1 MPCCPPSC
9 FWGSQWSVLGYPSAS
24 SAWRRTAGRWHC
36 TKRLNARPPNG
47 RPSHYNR
54 RKRRKMN
61 IHTLIQDD
69 LFTAD
74 VIADPYAYYGRLRQ
88 QDPVHWNEAYAL
100 WVITRHDDLVWL
112 TRHHELF
119 SSAVFKNDR
128 RPAYPAIDESDL
140 GLYEYVKNYQGS
152 QFIQHDRPDHLEMRR
167 VMHGY
172 FTPKSM
178 EAWRPFVKE
187 AVKELLDAA
196 EAKGSMDVMRDL
208 ATPLPVVVIAEMM
221 GVPRED
227 RPYIRQLAE
236 KLLYIGRGEYD
247 RMKPLTEGMRGMIDY
262 VSPLVD
268 RRIVDPGDDFIS
280 VLAQG
285 EKRGIFTRHQ
295 VLVNT
300 SLLLLAG
307 HETTINLL
315 CNGTLAFIDHP
326 DQWALLKQ
334 DPAGHAKWAT
344 EECLRY
350 DSPVVSIQRIATQDV
365 EIRDKVLRKGDRLR
379 WFISSA
385 NRDPDAFENPTTFDI
400 TRHPNPH
407 VAFGSGTHH
416 CLGAT
421 LARVEGQEVFK
432 ALAERYPGLQ
442 VEADGLDYQPSITFR
457 SLKSLP
463 ITWH

>member
-1 MPCCPPSC
+1 MLTT
-9 FWGSQWSVLGYPSAS
+9 V
-24 SAWRRTAGRWHC
+24 
-36 TKRLNARPPNG
+36 
-47 RPSHYNR
+47 
-54 RKRRKMN
+54 
-61 IHTLIQDD
+61 QDN
-69 LFTAD
+69 LFSPDT
-74 VIADPYAYYGRLRQ
+74 IADPYSYYGRLREE
-88 QDPVHWNEAYAL
+88 DPVHWNEAYEL
-100 WVITRHDDLVWL
+100 WVVTRHEDLVWL

-119 SSAVFKNDR
+119 SSAVFKNDP
-128 RPAYPAIDESDL
+128 RPPYPAIDESDL
-140 GLYEYVKNYQGS
+140 GLYEYVRNYQGD
-152 QFIQHDRPDHLEMRR
+152 QFIQHDRPEHLEMRR

-178 EAWRPFVKE
+178 EAWRPFVQQ

-196 EAKGSMDVMRDL
+196 EAKGEMDVMRDL
-208 ATPLPVVVIAEMM
+208 ATPLPVLVIAQMM
-221 GVPRED
+221 GVPAED
-227 RPYIRQLAE
+227 RPYVRQLAE

-268 RRIVDPGDDFIS
+268 KRIVDPGDDFIS
-280 VLAQG
+280 VLAKG
-285 EKRGIFTRHQ
+285 EKQGVFTRHE

-315 CNGTLAFIDHP
+315 CNGTLSFSRHP

-350 DSPVVSIQRIATQDV
+350 DSPVISIQRIASQDV
-365 EIRDKVLRKGDRLR
+365 ELRGKLLRKGDRLR

-385 NRDPDAFENPTTFDI
+385 NRDPAAFANPTTFDI
-400 TRHPNPH
+400 TRNPNPH
-407 VAFGSGTHH
+407 VAFGSGVHH

-432 ALAERYPGLQ
+432 ALAERFPNLQ
-442 VEADGLDYQPSITFR
+442 VQADDLEYQPSITFR

-463 ITWH
+463 VTWH

>member
-1 MPCCPPSC
+1 MPI
-9 FWGSQWSVLGYPSAS
+9 A
-24 SAWRRTAGRWHC
+24 
-36 TKRLNARPPNG
+36 
-47 RPSHYNR
+47 
-54 RKRRKMN
+54 
-61 IHTLIQDD
+61 IQDD
-69 LFTAD
+69 LFTPD
-74 VIADPYAYYGRLRQ
+74 VIANPYAYYGQLRDE
-88 QDPVHWNEAYAL
+88 DPVHWNSSYEL
-100 WVITRHDDLVWL
+100 WLITRHDDLVWL

-119 SSAVFKNDR
+119 SSAVFRNDP
-128 RPAYPAIDESDL
+128 RPAYPPIAESDL
-140 GLYEYVKNYQGS
+140 GLYDYVRNYQGD
-152 QFIQHDRPDHLEMRR
+152 QFIQHDRPEHLEMRR
-167 VMHGY
+167 VMHSY

-178 EAWRPFVKE
+178 EAWRPFVQA
-187 AVKELLDAA
+187 AVKELLDEA

-208 ATPLPVVVIAEMM
+208 ATPLPVLVIAEMM
-221 GVPRED
+221 GVPKSE

-247 RMKPLTEGMRGMIDY
+247 RMKPLTEGMRGMIEY

-280 VLAQG
+280 VLARG
-285 EKRGIFTRHQ
+285 EKQGVFTRHQ

-315 CNGTLAFIDHP
+315 CNGTLAFMHHR
-326 DQWALLKQ
+326 DQWEELKE
-334 DPAGHAKWAT
+334 DPAGRAKQAT

-350 DSPVVSIQRIATQDV
+350 DSPVVSIQRIATEDV
-365 EIRDKVLRKGDRLR
+365 EMRGKVLRKGDRVR

-385 NRDPDAFENPTTFDI
+385 NRDPAAFPNADTFDI
-400 TRHPNPH
+400 FRQPNQH

-432 ALAERYPGLQ
+432 ALAERFPKLRAQ
-442 VEADGLDYQPSITFR
+442 TEDLEYQPSITFR
-457 SLKSLP
+457 SLKALP
-463 ITWH
+463 VTWH